1 MTVIALLD
9 ADPDLADATDEAE
22 LMHARAALVAP
33 SMDVD
38 AGSWEP
44 EPLADGGIG
53 LLVIEG
59 ALLREVT
66 AGDVGA
72 MELLGPGDV
81 LVPEADEAVA
91 DFVEAAVQWF
101 ALLPTQFAVLNAEVV
116 QRLSQWPDVLATVV
130 RRMAERSARQ
140 AVVQAICHNPRVD
153 RPPPR
158 AVLAPGRALGA
169 RDRRRGRPSASPD
182 P

>member
-1 MTVIALLD
+1 MPPTRRSSCTRGRRWSRR
-9 ADPDLADATDEAE
+9 PWT
-22 LMHARAALVAP
+22 
-33 SMDVD
+33 ST
-38 AGSWEP
+38 AGPWEP

-116 QRLSQWPDVLATVV
+116 QRLSSGPTSSPRWSGAWP
-130 RRMAERSARQ
+130 SG
-140 AVVQAICHNPRVD
+140 
-153 RPPPR
+153 PR
-158 AVLAPGRALGA
+158 A
-169 RDRRRGRPSASPD
+169 RRWFRPSATTLGSMSASASCSGTWPSAGGA
-182 P
+182 